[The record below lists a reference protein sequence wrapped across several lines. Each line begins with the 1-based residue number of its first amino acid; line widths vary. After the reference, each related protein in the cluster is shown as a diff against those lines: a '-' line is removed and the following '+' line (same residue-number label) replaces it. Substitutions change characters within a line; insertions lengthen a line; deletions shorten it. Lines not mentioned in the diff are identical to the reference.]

1 MTKEQQ
7 NKIDRLLAKYN
18 PILLESMRLAVAE
31 DFVNLIIANK
41 DDADFELSDL
51 LKNKQELTNHIF
63 KQFLKQN
70 SSSVV
75 KDLKDMPEPK
85 IGRRRKK

>member
-1 MTKEQQ
+1 MTEDQEQL
-7 NKIDRLLAKYN
+7 IDQLLAKYN

-31 DFVNLIIANK
+31 DFINLIIVNK
-41 DDADFELSDL
+41 EDTEFKLSELMEDKS
-51 LKNKQELTNHIF
+51 NLTNYIF

-75 KDLKDMPEPK
+75 KDLKRMPEQK
-85 IGRRRKK
+85 MGRRKKK